1 MLLME
6 SVLRKLGLE
15 STDTP
20 QVHMIVC
27 LTVAG
32 RVDGLAMAVA
42 GKEVEGMGKVAAAI
56 VVEVVPDPHVAAH
69 QRPGQLSTR
78 LARGGC

>member
-1 MLLME
+1 
-6 SVLRKLGLE
+6 
-15 STDTP
+15 
-20 QVHMIVC
+20 MIVC

-32 RVDGLAMAVA
+32 GVDGLAVAVA

-56 VVEVVPDPHVAAH
+56 VVEVVPDPHVAAQ

-78 LARGGC
+78 RASGVADKQRQLLRTRSVPEERST